1 MPFVLDASV
10 ALAWGL
16 KDEATPYSV
25 AVLASTERERAVVP
39 AIWAPEVANVVLV
52 SERRGRLTVVES
64 VAYLRD
70 LAEMTVDV
78 DDAVP
83 AATWGPVISL
93 ARAHGLSAYD
103 ASYLE
108 LALRR
113 GLPLA
118 TQDNRLRAAAAQVGV
133 PIFDPHAERDST
145 NGQDLT

>member
-25 AVLASTERERAVVP
+25 AVLASTDREQATVP
-39 AIWAPEVANVVLV
+39 AIWASEVANVIVV

-64 VAYLRD
+64 AAYLRD
-70 LAEMTVDV
+70 LGEMTLIV
-78 DDAVP
+78 DDAGP
-83 AATWGPVISL
+83 ATFWGPVVTI
-93 ARAHGLSAYD
+93 ARAHGLTAYD

-108 LALRR
+108 LALRL

-118 TQDNRLRAAAAQVGV
+118 TQDNRLRAVATRLGV
-133 PIFDPHAERDST
+133 PIFDPYAANST
-145 NGQDLT
+145 NGQDAT